1 MEPICDF
8 CSEPGVVWMYP
19 ARNFIGYEGG
29 GIVGESV
36 GGWAAC
42 HTCHG
47 LIADDDRAGLAERS
61 VSTLLSN
68 QPEMGL
74 SRSEAVIVLQ
84 EIQAKF
90 FAHRTGPPAAMPV
103 PAATTAAS
111 HRG

>member
-42 HTCHG
+42 RTCHD
-47 LIADDDRAGLAERS
+47 LIAADNRTGLAERS
-61 VSTLLSN
+61 ALTLLVN
-68 QPEMGL
+68 QPDIGL
-74 SRSEAVIVLQ
+74 TRDEAVGVLRD
-84 EIQAKF
+84 IQAKF
-90 FAHRTGPPAAMPV
+90 FEHRVGPPAAMPLS
-103 PAATTAAS
+103 A
-111 HRG
+111 

>member
-8 CSEPGVVWMYP
+8 CSEPGVAWMYP

-29 GIVGESV
+29 GIVGESI

-42 HTCHG
+42 GACHG
-47 LIADDDRAGLAERS
+47 LIAADNRAGLAERS
-61 VSTLLSN
+61 ASTLLAN
-68 QPEMGL
+68 QPDMGL
-74 SRSEAVIVLQ
+74 TRAEAVGVLQ

-90 FAHRTGPPAAMPV
+90 FEHRIGPPAAMPV
-103 PAATTAAS
+103 PAMAAA

>member
-8 CSEPGVVWMYP
+8 CSEPGVVSMYP
-19 ARNFIGYEGG
+19 AHNFIGYQGE

-42 HTCHG
+42 RTCHG
-47 LIADDDRAGLAERS
+47 LIAAGDRAGLTARS
-61 VSTLLSN
+61 ASTLLAN

-74 SRSEAVIVLQ
+74 TLGEAVAVLA
-84 EIQAKF
+84 ELHAKF
-90 FAHRTGPPAAMPV
+90 FAHRIGPPAAMPV
-103 PAATTAAS
+103 PTAATAS

>member
-42 HTCHG
+42 RTCHD
-47 LIADDDRAGLAERS
+47 LIAVDDRVGLAERS
-61 VSTLLSN
+61 ASTLLVN
-68 QPEMGL
+68 QPDIEL
-74 SRSEAVIVLQ
+74 TRDEAVGVLY

-90 FAHRTGPPAAMPV
+90 FEHRVGPPAAMPLS
-103 PAATTAAS
+103 A
-111 HRG
+111 